1 MIKLLGRKQAE
12 VTLATTIIKTGVE
25 QVRESISLRCSD
37 CGFIESYQWQHRL
50 PNVYLWQEVPE
61 TIPLQLCFSPC

>member
-37 CGFIESYQWQHRL
+37 CGFIESHQ
-50 PNVYLWQEVPE
+50 
-61 TIPLQLCFSPC
+61 